1 MGGAP
6 LDWAKEG
13 SRFRVQ
19 GSGFRVQGSRFKVQ
33 GCGGGF
39 AANIYGAMPESGIQ
53 VTSPQ
58 SLATPPCFH
67 TSGFWWRLRCILAD
81 GIPVRKAM
89 AKLCIKILVEAASA
103 MESAFP

>member
-19 GSGFRVQGSRFKVQ
+19 GSRLWVQ

-39 AANIYGAMPESGIQ
+39 AASIYEAMPERGFL
-53 VTSPQ
+53 VTSH
-58 SLATPPCFH
+58 SYD
-67 TSGFWWRLRCILAD
+67 TSGPLEKGRAE
-81 GIPVRKAM
+81 GAG
-89 AKLCIKILVEAASA
+89 
-103 MESAFP
+103 

>member
-13 SRFRVQ
+13 S
-19 GSGFRVQGSRFKVQ
+19 GFRVQ

-58 SLATPPCFH
+58 SLATHPCFH
-67 TSGFWWRLRCILAD
+67 TSGLWWRLRCILAD
-81 GIPVRKAM
+81 GIPV
-89 AKLCIKILVEAASA
+89 SP
-103 MESAFP
+103 AFPSLRVMLLS

>member
-19 GSGFRVQGSRFKVQ
+19 GSGFRVQG
-33 GCGGGF
+33 CGGGF
-39 AANIYGAMPESGIQ
+39 AANIYEAMPESGIQ

-58 SLATPPCFH
+58 SLATYPCFH
-67 TSGFWWRLRCILAD
+67 TSGFWWRLRCILDD
-81 GIPVRKAM
+81 GIPV
-89 AKLCIKILVEAASA
+89 SP
-103 MESAFP
+103 AFPSRGRCPEGADRALAA

>member
-13 SRFRVQ
+13 SRFR
-19 GSGFRVQGSRFKVQ
+19 VQ

-53 VTSPQ
+53 ATSPQ

-67 TSGFWWRLRCILAD
+67 TSGFWWRLRCILDD
-81 GIPVRKAM
+81 GIPV
-89 AKLCIKILVEAASA
+89 SP
-103 MESAFP
+103 AFPSRGRCPERADRTLAA

>member
-19 GSGFRVQGSRFKVQ
+19 GSGFKVQGSRFKVQ

-39 AANIYGAMPESGIQ
+39 AANIYGAMPEGLLI
-53 VTSPQ
+53 
-58 SLATPPCFH
+58 A
-67 TSGFWWRLRCILAD
+67 
-81 GIPVRKAM
+81 GIPV
-89 AKLCIKILVEAASA
+89 S
-103 MESAFP
+103 SAFPSRGRCPEGADRALAV